1 VRAGSREG
9 SLAVSGIAIVTGAA
23 NGIGRAVALRL
34 AAAGF
39 AIELVDLETGVENVR
54 AEIIS
59 GGGKAEVHVM
69 DATNAEQ
76 VKSMVASV
84 TVRQQRI
91 DALANIAG
99 GPVYLKA
106 AEELSWEEWKEDLDR
121 NLKGTF
127 LFCREVAP
135 VMMRQGSGRIV
146 NTSSNY
152 GLTGS
157 ALRTP
162 YSAAKA
168 AIIGFSKSLA
178 LELGP
183 SGVLVNIIAPG
194 PTDTPRVLEKS
205 TPAARQR
212 WTELIPLGRTAQPD
226 EIAEGVAF
234 LVGPES
240 GYMAGQTL
248 HVNGGLVM

>member
-1 VRAGSREG
+1 
-9 SLAVSGIAIVTGAA
+9 VSGIAIVTGAA

-39 AIELVDLETGVENVR
+39 AIELVDLEKGVENVK
-54 AEIIS
+54 AEIIG
-59 GGGKAEVHVM
+59 GGGKAEAHVI
-69 DATNAEQ
+69 DATNAQQ
-76 VKSMVASV
+76 VKSVVASV
-84 TVRQQRI
+84 TSRHQRI

-99 GPVYLKA
+99 GPVYMKRVEDLA
-106 AEELSWEEWKEDLDR
+106 WDEWKEDLNR

-135 VMMRQGSGRIV
+135 VMTSQGSGRIV

-157 ALRTP
+157 ALRSA

-178 LELGP
+178 QELAL

-194 PTDTPRVLEKS
+194 PTDTPRVLAKS
-205 TPAARQR
+205 TPAARHR
-212 WTELIPLGRTAQPD
+212 WTELIPMGRTAQPE

-240 GYMAGQTL
+240 AYMVGQTL